1 MLTVLKG
8 LGKAYVKAKKI
19 KSPIKKVDKL
29 VKDLDYV
36 DTKKY
41 VDDEVK
47 LGPIWKKTKTGAKV
61 LGGGT
66 AGMIAYGKA
75 KQAFK
80 KKRTKK
86 AVGGILGKKAVKWL
100 WKNRKKVRKDIS
112 SPENKK
118 KIQDLTSKFKR
129 GFRKN

>member
-61 LGGGT
+61 LAGGT
-66 AGMIAYGKA
+66 AGMVVYDKA

-80 KKRTKK
+80 KK
-86 AVGGILGKKAVKWL
+86 
-100 WKNRKKVRKDIS
+100 
-112 SPENKK
+112 KK
-118 KIQDLTSKFKR
+118 K
-129 GFRKN
+129 

>member
-1 MLTVLKG
+1 MAGIGAAIKGIGKVLSKF
-8 LGKAYVKAKKI
+8 K
-19 KSPIKKVDKL
+19 PIKKIDKL

-66 AGMIAYGKA
+66 VGTIAYGKA

-80 KKRTKK
+80 KK
-86 AVGGILGKKAVKWL
+86 
-100 WKNRKKVRKDIS
+100 
-112 SPENKK
+112 KK
-118 KIQDLTSKFKR
+118 K
-129 GFRKN
+129 